1 MSHLD
6 QTAGINLNRLKTYP
20 NSREWILIIKATAW
34 LVVLFYG
41 NPSVQSAIVG
51 LIGRLAQ

>member
-1 MSHLD
+1 MSRYKHLD
-6 QTAGINLNRLKTYP
+6 QLKTYP

-41 NPSVQSAIVG
+41 NPSLQGALVG
-51 LIGRLAQ
+51 LIGRLG